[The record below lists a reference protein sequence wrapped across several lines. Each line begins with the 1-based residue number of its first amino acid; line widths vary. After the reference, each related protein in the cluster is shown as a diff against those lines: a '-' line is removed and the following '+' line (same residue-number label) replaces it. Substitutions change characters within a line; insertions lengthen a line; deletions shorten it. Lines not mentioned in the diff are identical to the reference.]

1 VPVGPGTPNVVD
13 LGVRVT
19 GEQAL
24 SPAEAQFG
32 LSPRE
37 NSVLLVLV
45 EGRTNREI
53 AERLFISER
62 TVAVHV
68 RRILAKLGV
77 GGRTE
82 AAGMAIRLGL
92 VPDDPRVMRGSRASA
107 TPRSANA

>member
-1 VPVGPGTPNVVD
+1 MSAGNAPITPA
-13 LGVRVT
+13 R
-19 GEQAL
+19 
-24 SPAEAQFG
+24 FG

-37 NSVLLVLV
+37 SEVLLVLA

-77 GGRTE
+77 AGRVE
-82 AAGMAIRLGL
+82 ATGLAIRLGL
-92 VPDDPRVMRGSRASA
+92 VPDDPSISRYLAASA
-107 TPRSANA
+107 RR